1 MKPSKETI
9 IKKHMDGKNNRC
21 SICNKQIY
29 ESDIENDQIEYS
41 KSKRGVWTFFHKRC
55 FMNSISEINPYSID
69 DHDKPLLDQVVRTD
83 YDK

>member
-41 KSKRGVWTFFHKRC
+41 KSKRGVWTFFHKSC
-55 FMNSISEINPYSID
+55 FISNIGSINVM
-69 DHDKPLLDQVVRTD
+69 DKPDGSVMDLVK
-83 YDK
+83 DKQ